1 MPEAYACDV
10 AADVARV
17 GLWHWDLAS
26 GVMYIDSRSA
36 FAHGV
41 PIEHPAED
49 FIARVIHQD
58 DAASFRTA
66 LTQALSSPHL
76 TSHQLRVVD
85 RDGHSRAVEI
95 RMRVIRDMK
104 AQALHVV
111 LAVASVTAGDS
122 GVALADRQVDAER
135 GLVERLSVATQ

>member
-1 MPEAYACDV
+1 LAIPRIAAPPGAPDRETLDV

-104 AQALHVV
+104 AQAQPECQGAV
-111 LAVASVTAGDS
+111 LRRYFSARVG
-122 GVALADRQVDAER
+122 
-135 GLVERLSVATQ
+135 